1 MVTINM
7 PVKQKQ
13 TCASSL
19 PWPVQWKCWIAQY
32 QGSWRQW
39 HVWDRRLPEVST
51 PRWQLEQSSWP
62 TSTSEYI
69 ICKHQTHLFYE
80 GQVYSSCAQS
90 CCWFQSCYKRKFL
103 PLRCPDTVGWAT
115 GRECRV
121 GMLVV
126 LIRQRVLH
134 ILVSASCHYSAAA
147 TSTISC
153 SPEWFDTLVP
163 AYQDVLESGCH
174 KGCRCNKVKLHIFA
188 VITIPRNC
196 IW

>member
-32 QGSWRQW
+32 QGLWRQW

-62 TSTSEYI
+62 TSTSKYI
-69 ICKHQTHLFYE
+69 ICKHQTRLFYE

-134 ILVSASCHYSAAA
+134 ILVSSSSAD
-147 TSTISC
+147 STLQLPPPPSLALQNGL
-153 SPEWFDTLVP
+153 TLW
-163 AYQDVLESGCH
+163 
-174 KGCRCNKVKLHIFA
+174 CRLIRMSWKVA
-188 VITIPRNC
+188 VIKGVGVIRWNY
-196 IW
+196 ISLL